1 VRRVPAF
8 RLAACLL
15 ASCGAEV
22 DTADTP
28 SEVPTPLDG
37 VAEQYVKTAL
47 AFRRYDDSYV
57 DAYYGSIAWSNEA
70 EARVVT
76 LEELKAE
83 AENQLAALQAIDIS
97 SDPEIVAARKDGL
110 EKRLQ
115 ALLLRMDMAAGSRL
129 AFEDESRT
137 LFDAVAPV
145 VDAAYLSDLIIE
157 IQRLVPGEGDLS
169 DRVNQFRS
177 RFIIPSERLA
187 DVFDAAIEECRRRT
201 LEHMPLP
208 ADESFTIE
216 YVTDQPWSGYNWYQ
230 GSSHSLI
237 QINTDLPIYIDRAI
251 DLGCHEGYPGHHT
264 YGVLMETELVDARGW
279 IEFALSPLYGPLSL
293 ISEGSANYGTEL
305 AFSDQER
312 GAFEK
317 EVLFPLAGLGVEE
330 ADRYHELRDALEDL
344 RYAEVVIA
352 RDYLDGDKTRAEAI
366 VWLREYALL
375 SEERASQRIRFFDT
389 YRSYVINYSFGRDL
403 IEKYLVARAGADR
416 ALQWR
421 EFQGLLSRPM
431 SPSDLQ

>member
-1 VRRVPAF
+1 
-8 RLAACLL
+8 
-15 ASCGAEV
+15 
-22 DTADTP
+22 
-28 SEVPTPLDG
+28 
-37 VAEQYVKTAL
+37 
-47 AFRRYDDSYV
+47 
-57 DAYYGSIAWSNEA
+57 
-70 EARVVT
+70 
-76 LEELKAE
+76 
-83 AENQLAALQAIDIS
+83 
-97 SDPEIVAARKDGL
+97 
-110 EKRLQ
+110 
-115 ALLLRMDMAAGSRL
+115 MDMAAGSRL

>member
-1 VRRVPAF
+1 VPALP
-8 RLAACLL
+8 LAACVL
-15 ASCGAEV
+15 AACGLDV
-22 DTADTP
+22 DTADTA
-28 SEVPTPLDG
+28 SDVPTPLDR

-47 AFRRYDDSYV
+47 AFRAYDDSYV
-57 DAYYGSIAWSNEA
+57 DAYYGPIAWSEEA
-70 EARVVT
+70 ESRAVS
-76 LEELKAE
+76 LEELKTE
-83 AENQLAALQAIDIS
+83 AENQLAVVRAIEVS
-97 SDPEIVAARKDGL
+97 ADPEVVAARKDGL
-110 EKRLQ
+110 QKRLL

-145 VDAAYLSDLIIE
+145 VDETYLRNLIFE
-157 IQRLVPGEGDLS
+157 IDRLVPGAGNLS
-169 DRVNQFRS
+169 DRVNEFRS
-177 RFIIPSERLA
+177 GFIIPSERLA

-201 LEHMPLP
+201 LEHIALP
-208 ADESFTIE
+208 ANESFTIE

-230 GSSHSLI
+230 GDSHSLI

-264 YGVLMETELVDARGW
+264 YGVLMEAELVDARGW

-293 ISEGSANYGTEL
+293 ISEGSANYGIEL
-305 AFSDQER
+305 AFSDAER
-312 GAFEK
+312 EAFEK
-317 EVLFPLAGLGVEE
+317 EVLFPLAGLNIDE
-330 ADRYHELRDALEDL
+330 ADRYHDLSDALEDL
-344 RYAEVVIA
+344 RYAEVVVA
-352 RDYLDGDKTRAEAI
+352 RDYLDGDKTSAEAI
-366 VWLREYALL
+366 AWLREYALL

-403 IEKYLVARAGADR
+403 IEQYLAERVGADR
-416 ALQWR
+416 GLQWR